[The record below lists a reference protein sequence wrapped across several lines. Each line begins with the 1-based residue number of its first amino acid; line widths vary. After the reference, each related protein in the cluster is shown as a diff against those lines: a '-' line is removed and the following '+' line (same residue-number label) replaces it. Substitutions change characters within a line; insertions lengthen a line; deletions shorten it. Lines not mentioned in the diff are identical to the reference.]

1 MFVPHISRHRQLL
14 SSRLGQ
20 FTVACWSVVYSCCG
34 CQRHTVCIEEN
45 AWCSLER
52 KHTSFLFAHRRRHPS
67 CRFTV
72 SHSTFFFLSVALVY
86 VGTSDRTGTFVCGM
100 FVKCIFVVKCEAL
113 HFFTGFSTFIVLH
126 APRRCLP
133 HVASSNE
140 VCACSSQE
148 AILFRHY
155 RTRFVQPIGKYF
167 SLLIFDRSMMP
178 EILKTAWKQDRN

>member
-1 MFVPHISRHRQLL
+1 MFIGTETYFVLVRTSSSSPFL
-14 SSRLGQ
+14 SFHG
-20 FTVACWSVVYSCCG
+20 
-34 CQRHTVCIEEN
+34 
-45 AWCSLER
+45 
-52 KHTSFLFAHRRRHPS
+52 FALY
-67 CRFTV
+67 
-72 SHSTFFFLSVALVY
+72 FFFLSVALVY